1 MMEETI
7 NNMAGSITGMICD
20 GGNQGCTMKGIVA
33 VDAAY
38 QSAELAMDEVCVAH
52 VHGIVGRTPE
62 ETMGNMGEIAS
73 PGMIGTEKTILDIL
87 QRKVDR

>member
-1 MMEETI
+1 
-7 NNMAGSITGMICD
+7 
-20 GGNQGCTMKGIVA
+20 MKGIVA

-38 QSAELAMDEVCVAH
+38 QSVELAMDEVCVAH